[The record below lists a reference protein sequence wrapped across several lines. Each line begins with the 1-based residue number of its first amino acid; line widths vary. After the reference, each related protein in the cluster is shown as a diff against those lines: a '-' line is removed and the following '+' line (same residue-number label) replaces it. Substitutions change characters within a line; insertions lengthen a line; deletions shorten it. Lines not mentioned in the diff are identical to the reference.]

1 MTDMPQTAEQGRNSD
16 DRRETNASQSGRSK
30 VNATGV
36 LLIPVDGQS
45 DGAAILW
52 RGSHA
57 ACDFESGDPS
67 AAESVWR
74 GSSERLSNP
83 RLTESR
89 PMGLSW
95 Y

>member
-1 MTDMPQTAEQGRNSD
+1 MTDMPQTAEQGRDSN

-36 LLIPVDGQS
+36 SLIPVDGQS
-45 DGAAILW
+45 HGAVILW
-52 RGSHA
+52 HSRHA
-57 ACDFESGDPS
+57 AWDFESADPS
-67 AAESVWR
+67 EAESVWR
-74 GSSERLSNP
+74 GSSERLSIP

-89 PMGLSW
+89 PIGLSW